1 MVASMLRSLPTTD
14 LSDPVMFEN
23 PFPRYAELRREAPVS
38 RVLHQE
44 TRKVEAFMLTR
55 YEDVLTLHSDARFS
69 SDPFRGRRG
78 AVVRRMLPRMFR
90 LLVDSMVFKDDPE
103 HKRLRGLVNK
113 AFTPKMVQRMAGDV
127 QAIADQLLDGL
138 AKQAATTGT
147 VDLVRDLAVPL
158 PLAVIAEM
166 LGVDARDREDFH
178 DAVER
183 MTQDASG
190 GNVVAVLRMVP
201 TGRRM
206 VKLFDRLAAQRR
218 VEPDDRL
225 ITALVRANDDGDV
238 LSEHEIIAMI
248 FLLLLAGH
256 DTTSNL
262 IGSSVLTLIEHPD
275 ELHRLRRDPAMIDT
289 AVEELLR
296 YTTPVP
302 CGATRTLL
310 DDVEIAG
317 TTLPKGASVLG
328 MIISANRD
336 DAVFDDPDR
345 LDLSRQPNR
354 HLSFAFGSHFCL
366 GNQLARMEARIA
378 LSGLLE
384 RFDRIELAVPRSS
397 LQWKPTQSLR
407 GLRSL
412 PLRLS

>member
-14 LSDPVMFEN
+14 LSDPVMFDD
-23 PFPRYAELRREAPVS
+23 PFPRYAELRRDAPVS

-78 AVVRRMLPRMFR
+78 SVVRRMLPRMLR

-113 AFTPKMVQRMAGDV
+113 AFTPKMVQRMSGDV
-127 QAIADQLLDGL
+127 QAIADGLVDGL
-138 AKQAATTGT
+138 AGRDTI
-147 VDLVRDLAVPL
+147 DLVRDLAVPL

-166 LGVDARDREDFH
+166 LGVEARDREAFH
-178 DAVER
+178 HAVQR

-190 GNVVAVLRMVP
+190 GNVVAVLRMMP

-206 VKLFDRLAAQRR
+206 VKLFERLAAQRR

-225 ITALVRANDDGDV
+225 ITALVRANDEGDV

-275 ELHRLRRDPAMIDT
+275 ELDRLRRDPAIIDT

-296 YTTPVP
+296 FTTPVP

-336 DAVFDDPDR
+336 DSVFDDPDR

-378 LSGLLE
+378 LSGLLA
-384 RFDRIELAVPRSS
+384 RFDRIELAVPRQS